1 MFEDVR
7 PLLSQDADD
16 RLSVVCRTVFDAVLV
31 LDEARRCTGINEQ
44 AVELLRAPA
53 DVVVGSRIEDFV
65 PEELWPALDWFCDLL
80 ERDGQLSG
88 TSEVLRGDG
97 SRSPVEFR
105 CVRDFDGP
113 RRLLVVREILT
124 AGSPAPPDDV
134 PALSPREREV
144 LQLASH
150 GGSTREI
157 AEELVLSPRT
167 VKAHLENVYAKLGVG
182 DRTAAVGEALRRG
195 LIR

>member
-1 MFEDVR
+1 VF
-7 PLLSQDADD
+7 PALLDFHD
-16 RLSVVCRTVFDAVLV
+16 
-31 LDEARRCTGINEQ
+31 ARRCVAINDQ
-44 AVELLRAPA
+44 AVELLRVPA
-53 DVVVGSRIEDFV
+53 DVIVGSRIEDLV

-80 ERDGQLSG
+80 ERDGHLSG

-97 SRSPVEFR
+97 SRAPVEFR

-113 RRLLVVREILT
+113 RRLLVVREILASAT
-124 AGSPAPPDDV
+124 PASPQSV
-134 PALSPREREV
+134 PELSARELEV

-150 GGSTREI
+150 GGSTRQI